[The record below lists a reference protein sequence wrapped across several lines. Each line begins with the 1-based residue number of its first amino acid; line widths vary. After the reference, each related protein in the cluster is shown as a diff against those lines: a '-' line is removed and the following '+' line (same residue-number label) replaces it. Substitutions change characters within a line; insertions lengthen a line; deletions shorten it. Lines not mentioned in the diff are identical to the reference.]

1 MFVHSEHTKENK
13 MNNSL
18 RSLLPNKSLYEID
31 KILLDEHTKIL
42 DRDLKGRVCGVNKI
56 EYYKATI
63 NMIERILE
71 EKK

>member
-1 MFVHSEHTKENK
+1 